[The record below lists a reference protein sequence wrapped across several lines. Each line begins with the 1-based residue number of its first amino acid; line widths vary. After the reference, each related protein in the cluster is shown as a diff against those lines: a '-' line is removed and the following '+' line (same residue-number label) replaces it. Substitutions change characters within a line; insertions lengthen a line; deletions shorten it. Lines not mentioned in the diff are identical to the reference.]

1 MKLLTTLVLIAS
13 AGPVYADTAT
23 PLLSASSARTDRYSC
38 TVRQRPDGLTYSG
51 FRDAWRN
58 TAADDLYSLRRHQA
72 ALEAGSCACDALWP
86 DWSSIEEEFEALGF
100 ADPQATDSLHVT
112 WAAAEYFPVISN
124 LRAALREQCQE
135 AD

>member
-1 MKLLTTLVLIAS
+1 MKLLTTPILIAL
-13 AGPVYADTAT
+13 AGPVFADTAT
-23 PLLSASSARTDRYSC
+23 PLLSASSARTDRYGC
-38 TVRQRPDGLTYSG
+38 TVRQHPAGMTYSR

-58 TAADDLYSLRRHQA
+58 TALDDLYSLRRHQA

-86 DWSSIEEEFEALGF
+86 DWSTIEEEFEALGF
-100 ADPQATDSLHVT
+100 TDPQATDSLHVT

-135 AD
+135 TD